1 MEEPI
6 WNGAAMLIGVKRL
19 AQDDGL
25 DEVVE
30 TGAGLIH
37 ARHDGVDVRAVEG
50 DHLAAERVGQQAF
63 GEVAGEL
70 FMTRADAGAKFGRR
84 FERVAIGKFAGGIDG
99 QVTAVFAAPAADG
112 IVVFQREPQRI
123 DLAMAR
129 GAGGDLAVF
138 GELIADGGGVAG
150 RAG

>member
-50 DHLAAERVGQQAF
+50 DQLAAEGVGQQAF
-63 GEVAGEL
+63 GEIAGEL
-70 FMTRADAGAKFGRR
+70 FMARADAGAKFGRR
-84 FERVAIGKFAGGIDG
+84 FERVAIG
-99 QVTAVFAAPAADG
+99 
-112 IVVFQREPQRI
+112 
-123 DLAMAR
+123 
-129 GAGGDLAVF
+129 
-138 GELIADGGGVAG
+138 
-150 RAG
+150 